1 MQAIESPTACRTR
14 VDESLVMY
22 REVVGETKVA
32 PDSLWERCQAQVW
45 DQAILYGLRVV
56 ALHNFHQTGV
66 HMEAGSTAFQDTSQ
80 GLLNGA

>member
-32 PDSLWERCQAQVW
+32 PDQAQVW
-45 DQAILYGLRVV
+45 DQAIPYGLRVV

-66 HMEAGSTAFQDTSQ
+66 HMEAGFTAFQDASQ